1 MRRSIRFLCVL
12 LWVLFASWPQASLFA
27 AEQAARSHKVVEGE
41 SIRQLLLK
49 NNCVTSMV
57 EYATIRDAFAKLNPG
72 IFHSALL
79 LPGSTVSVPVVA
91 DGAGKACLALEE
103 QRIVRVEFESLATF
117 ERVRIYLDG
126 PVLPD
131 VFTLKTALPVR
142 LVCDFDMALPQEGL
156 PRDIACEGRLVKR
169 IRVGH
174 EDKPFKRA
182 RVVLD
187 VAEPLVGRI
196 EQEFFEQ
203 QSLFTIT
210 LFDATPQMRF

>member
-1 MRRSIRFLCVL
+1 MKRSIRFFCLLCI
-12 LWVLFASWPQASLFA
+12 LFVSCPLGHLFA
-27 AEQAARSHKVVEGE
+27 AEHSVSVHRVAAGD

-49 NNCVTSMV
+49 YGCITSMG
-57 EYATIRDAFAKLNPG
+57 EYAKVRDVFARLNPG
-72 IFHSALL
+72 ISHSALL
-79 LPGSTVSVPVVA
+79 APGGDVSVPVFVKNS
-91 DGAGKACLALEE
+91 GKTCLSFVE
-103 QRIVRVEFESLATF
+103 QRIVRVEFESLASA

-142 LVCDFDMALPQEGL
+142 LVCDFDGALPMADL
-156 PRDIACEGRLVKR
+156 PREILCEGRMVQK

-182 RVVLD
+182 RIVLD
-187 VAEPLVGRI
+187 VVEPLIGRI

-203 QSLFTIT
+203 ESLFIIT
-210 LFDATPQMRF
+210 VFEESPK

>member
-1 MRRSIRFLCVL
+1 MKISMRILSLL
-12 LWVLFASWPQASLFA
+12 SLWVFFVSWPLGHVFA
-27 AEQAARSHKVVEGE
+27 AEQSTRSHKVVEGE

-49 NNCVTSMV
+49 NNCATSMA
-57 EYATIRDAFAKLNPG
+57 EYATIREAFAKLNPG
-72 IFHSALL
+72 VFHSALL
-79 LPGSTVSVPVVA
+79 LPGATVSVPVL
-91 DGAGKACLALEE
+91 AGGEGKTCLAFEE
-103 QRIVRVEFESLATF
+103 QRIVRVEFESLASS

-126 PVLPD
+126 PVIPD

-142 LVCDFDMALPQEGL
+142 LVCDFDGALPEPGL
-156 PRDIACEGRLVKR
+156 PRDIASEGRLVKR

-182 RVVLD
+182 RIVLD
-187 VAEPLVGRI
+187 VEEPLIGRI

-210 LFDATPQMRF
+210 LFDATPK

>member
-1 MRRSIRFLCVL
+1 MKRSHRFFFL
-12 LWVLFASWPQASLFA
+12 LLSWILFVSCPLGSLFA
-27 AEQAARSHKVVEGE
+27 AEQAVRSHKVVEGE
-41 SIRQLLLK
+41 SIRQMLLK
-49 NNCVTSMV
+49 SNCVTSMA
-57 EYATIRDAFAKLNPG
+57 EYAKIRDAFAKLNPAV
-72 IFHSALL
+72 FHSALL
-79 LPGSTVSVPVVA
+79 VPGSTVSVPVLA
-91 DGAGKACLALEE
+91 QSAGKTCLAPEE
-103 QRIVRVEFESLATF
+103 QRIVRVEFESLASV

-142 LVCDFDMALPQEGL
+142 LVCDFDGALPQEGL

-187 VAEPLVGRI
+187 VEEPLIGRI
-196 EQEFFEQ
+196 EQEFFEH
-203 QSLFTIT
+203 QSFFAITI
-210 LFDATPQMRF
+210 FDAMPK

>member
-1 MRRSIRFLCVL
+1 MKRSICFFCLLLCAF
-12 LWVLFASWPQASLFA
+12 FALWPQASLFA
-27 AEQAARSHKVVEGE
+27 AEQAVRSYKVLEGE

-49 NNCVTSMV
+49 NNCVTSMA
-57 EYATIRDAFAKLNPG
+57 EYAKIRDAFTKLNPG
-72 IFHSALL
+72 IFHSTLL
-79 LPGSTVSVPVVA
+79 LPGATVSVPVFA
-91 DGAGKACLALEE
+91 DGAGKTCLALEE
-103 QRIVRVEFESLATF
+103 QRIVRVEFESLASF
-117 ERVRIYLDG
+117 ERVRIFLDG

-142 LVCDFDMALPQEGL
+142 LVCDFDATLPQEGL

-187 VAEPLVGRI
+187 VEEPLVGRI

-210 LFDATPQMRF
+210 LFDATSK

>member
-1 MRRSIRFLCVL
+1 MKRSIRFSCL
-12 LWVLFASWPQASLFA
+12 LFCILFVFYPLGHLFA
-27 AEQAARSHKVVEGE
+27 AEHSVTAHRVAEGD

-49 NNCVTSMV
+49 YGCITSMG
-57 EYATIRDAFAKLNPG
+57 EYAKVRDAFAKLNPG

-79 LPGSTVSVPVVA
+79 IPGGDVLVPVFA
-91 DGAGKACLALEE
+91 KKSGKTCLFFEE
-103 QRIVRVEFESLATF
+103 QRIVRVEFESLASV

-142 LVCDFDMALPQEGL
+142 VVCDFDGTLPMADL
-156 PRDIACEGRLVKR
+156 PREILCQGRMVQK

-182 RVVLD
+182 RIVLD
-187 VAEPLVGRI
+187 VVEPLIGRI

-210 LFDATPQMRF
+210 FFEESPK

>member
-1 MRRSIRFLCVL
+1 MKRSIRFLCVL
-12 LWVLFASWPQASLFA
+12 LLWVLFASWPLPSLFA
-27 AEQAARSHKVVEGE
+27 AEHAVRSHKVVEGE

-57 EYATIRDAFAKLNPG
+57 EYARIRDAFAGLNPA

-79 LPGSTVSVPVVA
+79 LPGSTVSVPVFA
-91 DGAGKACLALEE
+91 DGPNKTCLTLEE
-103 QRIVRVEFESLATF
+103 QRIVRVEFESLASF

-142 LVCDFDMALPQEGL
+142 LVCDFDAALPQDGL
-156 PRDIACEGRLVKR
+156 TRDIACEGRLVKR

-187 VAEPLVGRI
+187 VEEPLVGRI

-210 LFDATPQMRF
+210 LFDAASK

>member
-1 MRRSIRFLCVL
+1 MKRSIRFLCVL
-12 LWVLFASWPQASLFA
+12 LLWVLFASWPLVSLFA
-27 AEQAARSHKVVEGE
+27 ADYAVRSHKVVEGE

-57 EYATIRDAFAKLNPG
+57 EYATIRDAFANLNPG
-72 IFHSALL
+72 ISNSALL
-79 LPGSTVSVPVVA
+79 LPGSTVSVPAFA
-91 DGAGKACLALEE
+91 DGAGKTCLTLEE
-103 QRIVRVEFESLATF
+103 QRIMRVEFESLATF

-142 LVCDFDMALPQEGL
+142 QVCDFDAALPQEGL

-169 IRVGH
+169 MRIGH

-187 VAEPLVGRI
+187 VEEPLIGRI

-210 LFDATPQMRF
+210 LFDAASK

>member
-1 MRRSIRFLCVL
+1 MKRSIRFSCIL
-12 LWVLFASWPQASLFA
+12 LWILFVSCPLGQLFA
-27 AEQAARSHKVVEGE
+27 AEHSVRMHRVVEGD

-49 NNCVTSMV
+49 YGCVTSMV
-57 EYATIRDAFAKLNPG
+57 EYAEVRGSFAKLNPG
-72 IFHSALL
+72 LFHSALL
-79 LPGSTVSVPVVA
+79 VPGTDVSVPVFEKNS
-91 DGAGKACLALEE
+91 GKACLFFEE
-103 QRIVRVEFESLATF
+103 QRIVRVEFETF
-117 ERVRIYLDG
+117 ASAERVRIYLDG

-142 LVCDFDMALPQEGL
+142 VVCDFDGALPAADLAREI
-156 PRDIACEGRLVKR
+156 PCDGRMVRK

-182 RVVLD
+182 RIVLD
-187 VAEPLVGRI
+187 VEEPLIGRI

-210 LFDATPQMRF
+210 VFENSPK

>member
-1 MRRSIRFLCVL
+1 MKRSIRFLCVL
-12 LWVLFASWPQASLFA
+12 LLCAFFAFWPQASLFA

-79 LPGSTVSVPVVA
+79 LPGSTVSVPVLA
-91 DGAGKACLALEE
+91 NGAGKTCLSLEE
-103 QRIVRVEFESLATF
+103 QRIVRVEFESLASF

-131 VFTLKTALPVR
+131 VFTLKTAVPVR
-142 LVCDFDMALPQEGL
+142 LVCDFDAALPQEGL

-187 VAEPLVGRI
+187 VEEPLVGRI
-196 EQEFFEQ
+196 EQEFIEQ
-203 QSLFTIT
+203 QSLFIIT
-210 LFDATPQMRF
+210 LFDAPSQ